1 MLKLFYFFKLPVLY
15 LYFKDWADRFV
26 ALLTLILFSPLLLSV
41 ALLVRW
47 RLGSPVIFRQKRP
60 GFCGRPFWLLKFR
73 TMTNIRD
80 VDGSL
85 LPDALR
91 LSPFGCWLRA
101 TSLDELPGLINILRG
116 EMSFVGP
123 RPLLMKYL
131 PLYSVDQARRHD
143 VKPGFSGWAQ
153 INGRNSLSWD
163 EKFNFDVYYVD
174 NISFLFDMWILLVT
188 IWKVISKEG
197 ISPPNQLT
205 MPPFK
210 G

>member
-1 MLKLFYFFKLPVLY
+1 
-15 LYFKDWADRFV
+15 
-26 ALLTLILFSPLLLSV
+26 
-41 ALLVRW
+41 
-47 RLGSPVIFRQKRP
+47 
-60 GFCGRPFWLLKFR
+60 
-73 TMTNIRD
+73 
-80 VDGSL
+80 
-85 LPDALR
+85 
-91 LSPFGCWLRA
+91 
-101 TSLDELPGLINILRG
+101 
-116 EMSFVGP
+116 MSFVGP

-197 ISPPNQLT
+197 ISPSNQLT